1 MTFGH
6 TTQHRKA
13 FLDHFLIWHGFY
25 RKFVDSV
32 LGNGSF
38 FPWHWSHGSG
48 LAWELPESFESVR
61 EALFRAIDYGY
72 QDMTTS
78 GYIWPVVDVKIKYC
92 QPWLLEEKA
101 KVTAE
106 IIEHENRL
114 KIRYCVVRLSDGKH
128 WRNRRSPTWPM
139 TSIRKKHF
147 LYLLKFFLRNLKRHP
162 NHEETPFF
170 LLSLF
175 R

>member
-1 MTFGH
+1 MITFSFDTVFTENSWTVSSVMAPSFHDTDPMGVV
-6 TTQHRKA
+6 
-13 FLDHFLIWHGFY
+13 WHGNY
-25 RKFVDSV
+25 LRV
-32 LGNGSF
+32 
-38 FPWHWSHGSG
+38 
-48 LAWELPESFESVR
+48 FESVR

-114 KIRYCVVRLSDGKH
+114 KIRYCVVRLSDGKTLTKSEINH
-128 WRNRRSPTWPM
+128 MAYDIHKKEALFVSPK
-139 TSIRKKHF
+139 IFLEKLKKA
-147 LYLLKFFLRNLKRHP
+147 
-162 NHEETPFF
+162 
-170 LLSLF
+170 S
-175 R
+175 